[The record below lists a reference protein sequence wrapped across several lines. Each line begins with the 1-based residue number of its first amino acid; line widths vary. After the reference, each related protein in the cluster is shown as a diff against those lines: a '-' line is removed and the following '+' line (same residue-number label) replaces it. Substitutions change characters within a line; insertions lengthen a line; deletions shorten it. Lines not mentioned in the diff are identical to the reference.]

1 MKVSKLV
8 HGAEKESLISW
19 LPIQLFCHQQT
30 LPVLAPGS
38 YLCVYHIYGHLR
50 LCLQLCYRPSPLI
63 LQTLEIPDYSH
74 FCVWERNI
82 RQFNPTHTSYCL
94 FIKNILYSH

>member
-8 HGAEKESLISW
+8 HGAEKESFISW

-30 LPVLAPGS
+30 LPVLAPDS
-38 YLCVYHIYGHLR
+38 YHCVYHIFGHLR
-50 LCLQLCYRPSPLI
+50 LCLQLCYCPSPLI

-82 RQFNPTHTSYCL
+82 DSLTPH
-94 FIKNILYSH
+94 ILHIVFL